1 MELKYTSKKF
11 DLQEILDEKTFAIP
25 NFQRG
30 LSWKENKKKMFIKTL
45 LSGEPFG
52 TILIYEDNEEI
63 YLIDGLQ
70 RITTIRDFYNN
81 KYAYLTENYID
92 GVYIKNI
99 IKSIKKI
106 YKENNIKNEMLK
118 ARLDFAKTKNAI
130 LNKIK
135 KSKGDV
141 LLTLAELKKYYMIS
155 EVQEKYFVDI
165 KKDLKTIINN
175 IEKITN
181 INNLKIYAIVYTGEK
196 SRLPD
201 IFYNLNTGGTAPS
214 KYEVLA
220 STWNNITYKINDSE
234 IIDIVYARYEGLKN
248 SSQLKVTISKKELE
262 KNGITLFEYCYA
274 IGKIL
279 FSDKYNFT
287 SFLGKSNDN
296 IEPISFSVIALLT
309 GLKENEANKIGKKL
323 DNVDSKFLIELK
335 KLIIDGFKKIYE
347 GLEYWIVS
355 ERVTQRNPVNYN
367 NVNSN
372 YMIYHMFM
380 SYIKKNYKIDITN
393 NKIERIKRKSVE
405 NWNKGFVQNL
415 HLHYFYDFISDYW
428 TQHRQVN
435 DLMENIKNPA
445 LLDKYAYTISEKD
458 WSKALDTFIE
468 EQTTYAGPSF
478 NKKTKLFLE
487 YLIKFKIKDDV
498 RLKKDYFISKNKEPL
513 SIEIEHIVPVNR
525 IEERDLLK
533 VIPVYSLGN
542 ACYLTSKVNGGK
554 HEQTMYEYAKERPGY
569 KVDERFTKF
578 VDYPEES
585 ELEFIKSLTSEFKT
599 EYINFLRN
607 RLNKLKTE
615 FTDYMI

>member
-1 MELKYTSKKF
+1 MELKYTSTRFELK
-11 DLQEILDEKTFAIP
+11 EILDEKTFAIP

-30 LSWKENKKKMFIKTL
+30 LSWKDNKKKMFIKTL

-52 TILIYEDNEEI
+52 TILIYEDNEET

-81 KYAYLTENYID
+81 KYAYLTEDYID
-92 GVYIKNI
+92 DANIKSIIKN
-99 IKSIKKI
+99 IKKI

-118 ARLDFAKTKNAI
+118 ARLDFAKAKNAI

-135 KSKGDV
+135 KSKGDF
-141 LLTLAELKKYYMIS
+141 LLTLTEIKKYYKIS
-155 EVQEKYFVDI
+155 DVQEKYFIDI
-165 KKDLKTIINN
+165 NKDLKAIINS

-181 INNLKIYAIVYTGEK
+181 INNLKVYAIVYTGEK
-196 SRLPD
+196 NRLPD

-220 STWNNITYKINDSE
+220 STWNNITYKINDPE
-234 IIDIVYARYEGLKN
+234 IINIVFERYEGLKN

-262 KNGITLFEYCYA
+262 KNGITLFEYCYS

-296 IEPISFSVIALLT
+296 IEPISFSIIALLT
-309 GLKENEANKIGKKL
+309 GLKENEANQIGKKL
-323 DNVDSKFLIELK
+323 DKVNPKFLIELK
-335 KLIIDGFKKIYE
+335 RIIIDGFEKIYE

-355 ERVTQRNPVNYN
+355 ERVTKKNPVNYN

-380 SYIKKNYKIDITN
+380 SYIKKNYEIDIPN
-393 NKIERIKRKSVE
+393 NEIKRIKKKSVE
-405 NWNKGFVQNL
+405 NWNKGFIQNL

-428 TQHRQVN
+428 TQHRQVK
-435 DLMENIKNPA
+435 DLMENIKNPD
-445 LLDKYAYTISEKD
+445 LLDKYAYTISKDD
-458 WSKALDTFIE
+458 WSKTLNTFID
-468 EQTTYAGPSF
+468 EQAIYTGPNF

-487 YLIKFKIKDDV
+487 YLIKFKIKEDAK
-498 RLKKDYFISKNKEPL
+498 LKKDYFISKNKEPL

-542 ACYLTSKVNGGK
+542 ACYLTSKVNEGK

-569 KVDERFTKF
+569 IVDERFTKF
-578 VDYPEES
+578 VNYPEEK
-585 ELEFIKSLTSEFKT
+585 ELKFIQSLTSEFKV
-599 EYINFLRN
+599 EYINFLKY
-607 RLNKLKTE
+607 RLNSLEEE
-615 FTDYMI
+615 FIKYMV